1 MSQFIIRL
9 IINAIALGVAAM
21 IVPGIQFAGGGET
34 TAIINALIVA
44 LIFGLVNAIIKPILA
59 LLTCPFYIIT
69 LGLFTF
75 VVNALMLM
83 LTSWL
88 VGPRFV
94 VDGFWSAFLG
104 SIIISLVS
112 TVLSTMLK
120 ENGSGRSAE
129 HLGMRR

>member
-1 MSQFIIRL
+1 MSQFLVRL
-9 IINAIALGVAAM
+9 FVNAVALGVAAV
-21 IVPGIQFAGGGET
+21 IVPGIGFAGSET
-34 TAIINALIVA
+34 GAIINVLIVA
-44 LIFGLVNAIIKPILA
+44 LIFGLVNAIIKPVLA
-59 LLTCPFYIIT
+59 LVTCPFYILT

-94 VDGFWSAFLG
+94 VEGFWPAFFG
-104 SIIISLVS
+104 SIIISFVS

-120 ENGSGRSAE
+120 DDRQATEWTMKR
-129 HLGMRR
+129 